1 MNLLAHDHL
10 CLYAGVYT
18 PREQVQMTEVSETL
32 KKAHDAVVAAEIPEQ
47 FHEIAFR
54 EAVRLLAPVAQPVI
68 TAATPR
74 QSAATAGMAPTKSVG
89 TEDSAP
95 VVSED
100 EMYER
105 VVMQTGAD
113 RAKVEEVFHE
123 DSNVP
128 VVSLPGLRLGKNNA
142 ETTRVNA
149 QVLTI
154 ARGFG
159 LGENDTSIEVIRNE
173 AIRLKCYDSANFTS
187 HLATLDGYVVTGSGQ
202 NRRIRAR
209 ASGIAAFPALVD
221 RLVGEA

>member
-1 MNLLAHDHL
+1 M
-10 CLYAGVYT
+10 
-18 PREQVQMTEVSETL
+18 REQVQMTEVSETL
-32 KKAHDAVVAAEIPEQ
+32 KKAHEAVIEAEIPEEL
-47 FHEIAFR
+47 HEIAFR
-54 EAVRLLAPVAQPVI
+54 EAVRLLAPAIQPI
-68 TAATPR
+68 TAVTPSKSLAT
-74 QSAATAGMAPTKSVG
+74 QGKVLAKSAGS
-89 TEDSAP
+89 EDGAP

-105 VVMQTGAD
+105 VVMQTGAE
-113 RAKVEEVFHE
+113 RTKVEELFHE

-142 ETTRVNA
+142 EKTRVIA

-187 HLATLDGYVVTGSGQ
+187 HLATLDGYVITGSGQ
-202 NRRIRAR
+202 NRRIRAK
-209 ASGIAAFPALVD
+209 AIGIAAFPALVD
-221 RLVGEA
+221 RLAGEA